1 MTVSAFAHS
10 STGRFRPRSVALAG
24 FLLLAPVGAAE
35 AQFSRLFG
43 WSMPPNEVYHIIAAQ
58 GFRVTAP
65 VYRNGRVFV
74 ADVVDPRG
82 VHQRLI
88 IDAFNGDILQAYRSG
103 PIRGPERTVRAEP
116 LEHPG
121 QSEAPPARSRNKPSS
136 RMTLRRESLPP
147 AIAAPSGAAPAAA
160 PMTAPEPSG
169 ETGKARGEPAAAA
182 TAASRPLPASEP
194 KPPETKAPAVTPVA
208 PLNDG
213 AAAKKPSQPATDVP
227 VAPLE

>member
-1 MTVSAFAHS
+1 MPLSAFAHP
-10 STGRFRPRSVALAG
+10 STGRFRSRYRSVALAG
-24 FLLLAPVGAAE
+24 LLLLAPISAAE

-43 WSMPPNEVYHIIAAQ
+43 WSMPAAEVYHIIAAQ

-88 IDAFNGDILQAYRSG
+88 IDAFNGEILQAYRSG
-103 PIRGPERTVRAEP
+103 PIRAPERTVRAEP

-121 QSEAPPARSRNKPSS
+121 QSEAPVSRSRTKPS
-136 RMTLRRESLPP
+136 RTTVRRESLPP
-147 AIAAPSGAAPAAA
+147 ANAAPSGLGAPTPAS
-160 PMTAPEPSG
+160 EPSG
-169 ETGKARGEPAAAA
+169 ETGKANNEPDAAT
-182 TAASRPLPASEP
+182 TAASRPLAAPEP
-194 KPPETKAPAVTPVA
+194 KPPGSKAPAVTPVA
-208 PLNDG
+208 PLDDA
-213 AAAKKPSQPATDVP
+213 AAAKKLSQPATDVP